1 MIEEQTQNV
10 WQKQEN
16 FRKKREQGTGKKT
29 KRNKNDLEFPQ
40 INV

>member
-16 FRKKREQGTGKKT
+16 FRKKREQGTGKK